1 MKKFIF
7 ITPEGLTYKP
17 NCDHP
22 EPDYMDIQIFSID
35 KKHTVEDALGDLIE
49 FNQNVIEN
57 DPDSPFSVRIEK
69 ENRKNIW
76 LSGRKTRTSQA
87 S

>member
-17 NCDHP
+17 NYDRP
-22 EPDYMDIQIFSID
+22 NPDYMDMQVFSFGQ
-35 KKHTVEDALGDLIE
+35 KHSIEDALNDLIE
-49 FNQNVIEN
+49 LNHKAAGNTLDE
-57 DPDSPFSVRIEK
+57 PFSIRIEK
-69 ENRKNIW
+69 SNKKSIW
-76 LSGRKTRTSQA
+76 LSERKVKTSQA

>member
-22 EPDYMDIQIFSID
+22 EPDYMDLQVFSID
-35 KKHTVEDALGDLIE
+35 KKHTVEDALSDLIE
-49 FNQNVIEN
+49 LNQNVMEG
-57 DPDSPFSVRIEK
+57 DPNGPFSVRIEK

-76 LSGRKTRTSQA
+76 LRERKARTSHA